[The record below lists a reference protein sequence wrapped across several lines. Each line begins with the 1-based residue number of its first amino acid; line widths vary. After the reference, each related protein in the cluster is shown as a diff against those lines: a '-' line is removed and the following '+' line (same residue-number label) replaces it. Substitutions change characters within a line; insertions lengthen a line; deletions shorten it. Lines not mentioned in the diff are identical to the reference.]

1 MEFRELYI
9 AELKAVGFSASDAE
23 EVADWYLREPPGA
36 PFPAHCRLLPLAA
49 PNYDPSQPRN
59 ADGEWTSG
67 GGARP
72 REHRDKGFQD
82 RYGST
87 DENALVADPQK
98 NFKRGA
104 NALEAMERMRGGY
117 IDKAMYREET
127 GWIRFDWG
135 DPGDPAHDYKH
146 GHGISH
152 ILTKHGKDAKNLSD
166 VIARGKAVKNPI
178 EPDKIYL
185 VTETAYAV
193 VIPLNQSQRRMLTM
207 FEPKAN
213 SRKLA
218 EIKKYPPAPK
228 RQGR

>member
-9 AELKAVGFSASDAE
+9 AELKAVGFSAADAVE
-23 EVADWYLREPPGA
+23 IADWYCASASMPT
-36 PFPAHCRLLPLAA
+36 FPAHCRRVALA
-49 PNYDPSQPRN
+49 PSGYDPSQPRN

-72 REHRDKGFQD
+72 REPETRPQHD

-87 DENALVADPQK
+87 DEKTLVADPQK

-135 DPGDPAHDYKH
+135 DPGDPSQDYKH

>member
-1 MEFRELYI
+1 VNFQALF
-9 AELKAVGFSASDAE
+9 AANLKAIGFSDADADE
-23 EVADWYLREPPGA
+23 IADWYCASACMPTFPSNCRQVSLAPGG
-36 PFPAHCRLLPLAA
+36 
-49 PNYDPSQPRN
+49 YDPSQPRN
-59 ADGEWTSG
+59 ADGEWTAG

-87 DENALVADPQK
+87 DEKTLVTDPQK

-135 DPGDPAHDYKH
+135 DPGDPSKDYKH

-152 ILTKHGKDAKNLSD
+152 ILAKHGKNAKSLSD
-166 VIARGKAVKNPI
+166 VIARGEAKVDLKDPRAI
-178 EPDKIYL
+178 LL
-185 VTETAYAV
+185 VTDSAYC
-193 VIPLNQSQRRMLTM
+193 VIAPLMQSQKRIITM
-207 FEPKAN
+207 YEPKPD

-228 RQGR
+228 R